1 MSDTVETT
9 VISTRVS
16 DHVVSLR
23 LNRPSKRNAINNP
36 MLQSLS
42 SEVLAAE
49 ADGHIR
55 CIILT
60 GGPDFFSAG
69 SDIKEIQQNGISAI
83 QNKKRMEHWAAIEAT
98 HIPMVAA
105 VAGVCFGGGHELV
118 MLCDVVIASENA
130 LFGQPEIKLGHIP
143 GDGATQ
149 RLSRLV
155 GKYAAM
161 KMILTGE
168 PVDADTALTLGL
180 ASEVTDQKNYEARA
194 EEVAQLIARHSG
206 KALRYAKD
214 AVNSAY
220 ELPLSLGLER
230 ERQNIK
236 SAFLSN
242 DQKEGLA
249 AFFEKRKPNFRDE

>member
-1 MSDTVETT
+1 MIDTVETT
-9 VISTRVS
+9 VISTSLS

-23 LNRPSKRNAINNP
+23 LDRPSKRNAINNP
-36 MLQSLS
+36 MLQSLA

-49 ADGHIR
+49 ANGHIR

-60 GGPDFFSAG
+60 GGPNCFSAG
-69 SDIKEIQQNGISAI
+69 SDIKEIQQDGISAI
-83 QNKKRMEHWAAIEAT
+83 QNKKRMENWAVIEAT
-98 HIPMVAA
+98 HIPIVAA
-105 VAGVCFGGGHELV
+105 VSGVCFGGGHELV

-130 LFGQPEIKLGHIP
+130 IFGQPEIKLGHIP

-168 PVDADTALTLGL
+168 PVDADTALSLGL
-180 ASEVTDQKNYEARA
+180 VSEVIDHKRYDSRA
-194 EEVAQLIARHSG
+194 KEVAQLIACHSG
-206 KALRYAKD
+206 KALGYAKD

-220 ELPLSLGLER
+220 ELPLSSGLKR

-249 AFFEKRKPNFRDE
+249 AFFDKRKPNFKDE

>member
-1 MSDTVETT
+1 MIDTVETT
-9 VISTRVS
+9 VISTRMS
-16 DHVVSLR
+16 DHIVSLR
-23 LNRPSKRNAINNP
+23 LNRPSKRNAINNH
-36 MLQSLS
+36 MLQSLA

-49 ADGHIR
+49 ADGHVR
-55 CIILT
+55 CLILT
-60 GGPDFFSAG
+60 GGPNCFSAG
-69 SDIKEIQQNGISAI
+69 SDIKEIQKDGISAI
-83 QNKKRMEHWAAIEAT
+83 QNKRRMEHWAVIEAT
-98 HIPMVAA
+98 HIPIVAA
-105 VAGVCFGGGHELV
+105 VSGVCFGGGHELV

-130 LFGQPEIKLGHIP
+130 IFGQPEIKLGHIP

-168 PVDADTALTLGL
+168 PVDADTALSLGL
-180 ASEVTDQKNYEARA
+180 ASEVICQEDYETRA
-194 EEVAQLIARHSG
+194 KEIAELIARHSG
-206 KALRYAKD
+206 KALGYAKE
-214 AVNSAY
+214 AINTAY

-236 SAFLSN
+236 SAFLSS

-249 AFFEKRKPNFRDE
+249 AFIEKRKPNFKDE